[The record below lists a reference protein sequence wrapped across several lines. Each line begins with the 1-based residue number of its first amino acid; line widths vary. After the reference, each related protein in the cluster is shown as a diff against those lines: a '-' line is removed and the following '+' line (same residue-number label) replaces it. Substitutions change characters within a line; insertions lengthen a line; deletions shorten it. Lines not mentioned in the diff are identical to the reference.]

1 MAAIFNQTRAKNHT
15 TKTGIF
21 EVKKYIKRFNVDE
34 LVIKHEAQRALDD
47 DWVEEI
53 KEKWDE
59 RTCTPPVVVVENG
72 VNLVVDGQHRL
83 QAMIDLGYTQIDCY
97 LIQGITASEAFL
109 MINNIKPIQNI
120 DKFLQSAKT
129 KEYEKSVLALFD
141 SYEVKISM
149 ICNGDNCF
157 SDVEYLWSLEEE
169 INLDAL
175 QAALEIIVNVVEYDG
190 KISKQLLS
198 KLYVLFN
205 KNNIYNKV
213 YTEMMAIKD
222 AYSSEFKRN
231 SRKTT
236 SHMQKRFPKST
247 IDEKIKELIGAK

>member
-1 MAAIFNQTRAKNHT
+1 MASIFNPTKAKNNNNN
-15 TKTGIF
+15 TGIF
-21 EVKKYIKRFNVDE
+21 EVKKYIKRFNIED
-34 LVIKHEAQRALDD
+34 LVIKHEAQRTLDD
-47 DWVEEI
+47 DWVSEI
-53 KEKWDE
+53 KNNWDE
-59 RTCTPPVVVVENG
+59 RTCTPPVVVIENG

-83 QAMIDLGYTQIDCY
+83 QAMIDLGYKQIDCY

-109 MINNIKPIQNI
+109 MINNIKPIENI
-120 DKFLQSAKT
+120 DKFLQLSKIN
-129 KEYEKSVLALFD
+129 EYEKSILSIFD
-141 SYEVKISM
+141 HYEVKLAVMS
-149 ICNGDNCF
+149 NGDNCF
-157 SDVEYLWSLEEE
+157 SDVEYLWSLEDD

-198 KLYVLFN
+198 KLYDLFN
-205 KNNIYNKV
+205 SNNIYNKV

-236 SHMQKRFPKST
+236 SHMQKRFPKSI
-247 IDEKIKELIGAK
+247 IDEKILQLIGE